1 MGFINKSASLPA
13 YEHESLVCL
22 KMPLARSAL
31 AIRTVL
37 WDWFGVLFGATLGW
51 QSVRKDGA
59 AYSHFGRVFY
69 CDTTEHI
76 DTAQK
81 ELMAA
86 ESLMDVCNRRFLS
99 TSCSI
104 RGGTQRRSCLD
115 HAGVLASDQRV
126 RA

>member
-1 MGFINKSASLPA
+1 
-13 YEHESLVCL
+13 
-22 KMPLARSAL
+22 MPLARSAL

-81 ELMAA
+81 EWVGTENLW
-86 ESLMDVCNRRFLS
+86 R
-99 TSCSI
+99 SI
-104 RGGTQRRSCLD
+104 TGVSINKPLERWRTQRRSCLD
-115 HAGVLASDQRV
+115 HAGVPASDQRG